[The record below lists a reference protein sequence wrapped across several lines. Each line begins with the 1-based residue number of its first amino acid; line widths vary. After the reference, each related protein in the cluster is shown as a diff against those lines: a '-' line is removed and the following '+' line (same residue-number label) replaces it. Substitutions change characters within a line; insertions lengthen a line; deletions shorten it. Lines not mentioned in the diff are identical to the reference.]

1 MDVLE
6 TGTFEISTS
15 TNDFL
20 TEYQQFIAK
29 EELLRW
35 ARMALE
41 RIQRSGVPYV
51 TCFYPV
57 EKRDDK
63 LILKGFCAVAL
74 WSMCEVNEALFC
86 DDDLTSFDYIA
97 NSYGREFELEE
108 TTWLG
113 EEQVYI
119 YRRTK

>member
-6 TGTFEISTS
+6 TGTFEISAS

-20 TEYQQFIAK
+20 TEYQQLLAK
-29 EELLRW
+29 EELLRR

-51 TCFYPV
+51 TCFYPI
-57 EKRDDK
+57 ERQGDK
-63 LILKGFCAVAL
+63 LVLKGFCAVAL

-97 NSYGREFELEE
+97 NSYGCEFELEE